1 MNWTYEEKP
10 IEKYCFQEINDFL
23 EWYKNNIKDSCCY

>member
-1 MNWTYEEKP
+1 MIKLEKN
-10 IEKYCFQEINDFL
+10 CFQEINDFL